1 MADQLACRLPM
12 EGPGDT
18 PSQID
23 GEDVSEPNV
32 GGLQKDLAA
41 VGYAELVIEE
51 DGGANGDQGNDAN
64 KIDPMEPPRRP
75 VPHRIGFKALR
86 HSLLAC

>member
-1 MADQLACRLPM
+1 MPIAN
-12 EGPGDT
+12 EGPGET

-32 GGLQKDLAA
+32 GGLQKDLAS
-41 VGYAELVIEE
+41 VGHAELVIEE
-51 DGGANGDQGNDAN
+51 DGGANGGQGNDAN

-75 VPHRIGFKALR
+75 VPHRIGLKALR
-86 HSLLAC
+86 HSPLAC